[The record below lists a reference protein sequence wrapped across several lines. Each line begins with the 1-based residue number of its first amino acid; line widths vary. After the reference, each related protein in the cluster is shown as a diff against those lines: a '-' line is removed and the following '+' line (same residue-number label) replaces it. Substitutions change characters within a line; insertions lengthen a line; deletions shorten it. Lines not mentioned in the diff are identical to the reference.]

1 MAGFELAS
9 SRGGP
14 SIWEVLKA
22 AGFEGKTA
30 MKDFRAKMDKL
41 GIPKDLG
48 QKNSQALKWLNKNS
62 KLKYVPL
69 SDELLELEKSMGLH
83 GSSKADKYF
92 KRPERRIALSQRLSK
107 VQEWAHEK
115 FGKKT
120 TMPKL
125 EGIVN
130 KLKDIP
136 LIAKKGT
143 DFLMK
148 LGFRM
153 TLGPSMI
160 GADLMTEEAAGPIA
174 EILSDKKEPL
184 TYRGGGMANIN
195 TMTAPLGY
203 KDAGEVGP
211 REDIIQKTNE
221 MITYLNARVAEQ
233 SLGTEPAARIINDI
247 TEERRKENPD
257 YDRLNEM
264 YSQYKSMDDFA
275 MKVYFT
281 DKYDEPEKKGRSE
294 KGFLNRILNTI
305 HDVTMRPKDAEIGY
319 NAGGL
324 ASISQMTRPI
334 HMNNG
339 GETKTATASG
349 MHPLVEWKEIYDAWI
364 IDGGEEM
371 PLWDFIEMMTKGIKK
386 G

>member
-9 SRGGP
+9 SRGGS
-14 SIWEVLKA
+14 SIWEVLQA

-30 MKDFRAKMDKL
+30 MKDFRAKMTKL
-41 GIPKDLG
+41 GIPNDLG

-69 SDELLELEKSMGLH
+69 SDELLEVEKSMGIH

-92 KRPERRIALSQRLSK
+92 KRPERRITLSQRLSK

-125 EGIVN
+125 EGIIN

-184 TYRGGGMANIN
+184 TYRGGGMADIN
-195 TMTAPLGY
+195 DMTKPLGY
-203 KDAGEVGP
+203 AAGGPIPKDSGGLQPPTGLSKWYADKFPVDPIHQMKENLIDKGKRTVKGIGELFGG
-211 REDIIQKTNE
+211 RG
-221 MITYLNARVAEQ
+221 AE
-233 SLGTEPAARIINDI
+233 GAEITEPLGDPQYVQSMIDSLNGAINS
-247 TEERRKENPD
+247 ERMEGALTGNID
-257 YDRLNEM
+257 YKKIKVLEIKLGMYERLQA
-264 YSQYKSMDDFA
+264 SQ
-275 MKVYFT
+275 
-281 DKYDEPEKKGRSE
+281 G
-294 KGFLNRILNTI
+294 
-305 HDVTMRPKDAEIGY
+305 
-319 NAGGL
+319 
-324 ASISQMTRPI
+324 Q
-334 HMNNG
+334 
-339 GETKTATASG
+339 
-349 MHPLVEWKEIYDAWI
+349 
-364 IDGGEEM
+364 
-371 PLWDFIEMMTKGIKK
+371 
-386 G
+386 

>member
-9 SRGGP
+9 SRGGS
-14 SIWEVLKA
+14 SIWEVLQA

-41 GIPKDLG
+41 GIPNDIG

-69 SDELLELEKSMGLH
+69 SDELLEVEKSMGIH

-107 VQEWAHEK
+107 IQEWAHEK

-125 EGIVN
+125 ESIVN

-184 TYRGGGMANIN
+184 TYRGGGMADIN

-203 KDAGEVGP
+203 AAGGPIPKDSGGLQPPTGLSKWYADKFPVDPIHQMKENLIDTGKRTVKGIGKGLGELFGGRGAGAGEALDELISKRAMLIG
-211 REDIIQKTNE
+211 Q
-221 MITYLNARVAEQ
+221 
-233 SLGTEPAARIINDI
+233 IN
-247 TEERRKENPD
+247 
-257 YDRLNEM
+257 
-264 YSQYKSMDDFA
+264 
-275 MKVYFT
+275 
-281 DKYDEPEKKGRSE
+281 G
-294 KGFLNRILNTI
+294 
-305 HDVTMRPKDAEIGY
+305 
-319 NAGGL
+319 
-324 ASISQMTRPI
+324 
-334 HMNNG
+334 
-339 GETKTATASG
+339 
-349 MHPLVEWKEIYDAWI
+349 
-364 IDGGEEM
+364 
-371 PLWDFIEMMTKGIKK
+371 EMMFGDDETLKNLMNEYKRLDNMIRTIQLQTFTVE
-386 G
+386 

>member
-1 MAGFELAS
+1 
-9 SRGGP
+9 
-14 SIWEVLKA
+14 
-22 AGFEGKTA
+22 

-69 SDELLELEKSMGLH
+69 SDELLEVEKSMGIH

-92 KRPERRIALSQRLSK
+92 KRPERRIALSQRLFK
-107 VQEWAHEK
+107 IQEWAHEK

-203 KDAGEVGP
+203 YRGGPARAPESYEGFEPIHTGYAEAIANMNNPEYANKWNLTKPRQPGLDEKLMQDYEPPIPRWGKARELGKKGLEGIKGLGLKSIDVLRKLLGSKAAEAGTYIPDSVLEEMTIEELVK
-211 REDIIQKTNE
+211 EIQLFDIGLFGNPV
-221 MITYLNARVAEQ
+221 R
-233 SLGTEPAARIINDI
+233 PNDI
-247 TEERRKENPD
+247 SHLRELTDALEKQ
-257 YDRLNEM
+257 M
-264 YSQYKSMDDFA
+264 GKYK
-275 MKVYFT
+275 
-281 DKYDEPEKKGRSE
+281 
-294 KGFLNRILNTI
+294 
-305 HDVTMRPKDAEIGY
+305 
-319 NAGGL
+319 
-324 ASISQMTRPI
+324 
-334 HMNNG
+334 
-339 GETKTATASG
+339 
-349 MHPLVEWKEIYDAWI
+349 
-364 IDGGEEM
+364 
-371 PLWDFIEMMTKGIKK
+371 
-386 G
+386 

>member
-9 SRGGP
+9 SRGGS
-14 SIWEVLKA
+14 SIWEVLQA

-41 GIPKDLG
+41 GIPNDIG

-69 SDELLELEKSMGLH
+69 SDELLELEKSMGIH

-92 KRPERRIALSQRLSK
+92 KRPERRITLSQRLSK

-125 EGIVN
+125 EGVIN

-184 TYRGGGMANIN
+184 TYRGGGMADIN

-203 KDAGEVGP
+203 AAGGPIPKDSGGLQPPTGLSKWYADKFPVDPIHQMKENLIDKGKRTVKGIGEGLSELFGAKPAEAGTFT
-211 REDIIQKTNE
+211 EDLEMEIIKLQSE
-221 MITYLNARVAEQ
+221 IQ
-233 SLGTEPAARIINDI
+233 SLQLDNLLMGTDNDKAI
-247 TEERRKENPD
+247 TSKQNLLD
-257 YDRLNEM
+257 YYMSL
-264 YSQYKSMDDFA
+264 K
-275 MKVYFT
+275 
-281 DKYDEPEKKGRSE
+281 
-294 KGFLNRILNTI
+294 
-305 HDVTMRPKDAEIGY
+305 
-319 NAGGL
+319 
-324 ASISQMTRPI
+324 
-334 HMNNG
+334 
-339 GETKTATASG
+339 
-349 MHPLVEWKEIYDAWI
+349 
-364 IDGGEEM
+364 
-371 PLWDFIEMMTKGIKK
+371 
-386 G
+386 

>member
-9 SRGGP
+9 SRGGS
-14 SIWEVLKA
+14 SIWEVLQA

-41 GIPKDLG
+41 GIPNDIG

-69 SDELLELEKSMGLH
+69 SDELLEVEKSMGIH

-125 EGIVN
+125 EGIIN

-184 TYRGGGMANIN
+184 TYRGGGMADIN
-195 TMTAPLGY
+195 DMTKPLGY
-203 KDAGEVGP
+203 YRGGVP
-211 REDIIQKTNE
+211 
-221 MITYLNARVAEQ
+221 AR
-233 SLGTEPAARIINDI
+233 R
-247 TEERRKENPD
+247 
-257 YDRLNEM
+257 
-264 YSQYKSMDDFA
+264 
-275 MKVYFT
+275 
-281 DKYDEPEKKGRSE
+281 
-294 KGFLNRILNTI
+294 
-305 HDVTMRPKDAEIGY
+305 
-319 NAGGL
+319 
-324 ASISQMTRPI
+324 
-334 HMNNG
+334 
-339 GETKTATASG
+339 
-349 MHPLVEWKEIYDAWI
+349 
-364 IDGGEEM
+364 
-371 PLWDFIEMMTKGIKK
+371 
-386 G
+386 

>member
-9 SRGGP
+9 SRGGS
-14 SIWEVLKA
+14 SIWEVLQA

-41 GIPKDLG
+41 GIPNDIG

-69 SDELLELEKSMGLH
+69 SDELLEVEKEMGI
-83 GSSKADKYF
+83 SKSKEQKF
-92 KRPERRIALSQRLSK
+92 KLSK
-107 VQEWAHEK
+107 KLSDVQKWAHK
-115 FGKKT
+115 TFGKKT

-125 EGIVN
+125 EGIMD
-130 KLKDIP
+130 KLKNIP
-136 LIAKKGT
+136 EIVSKGT
-143 DFLMK
+143 SYLTK

-160 GADLMTEEAAGPIA
+160 GADLMTEEAARPLA
-174 EILSDKKEPL
+174 EMVSGKKELL
-184 TYRGGGMANIN
+184 TYRGGGMMDIN
-195 TMTAPLGY
+195 RMTAPLGY

-211 REDIIQKTNE
+211 REDIIQKTDE

-233 SLGTEPAARIINDI
+233 SFGTEPAARIINDI

-264 YSQYKSMDDFA
+264 YLQYSGMDDFA

-281 DKYDEPEKKGRSE
+281 DKHETEKKGRSE

-305 HDVTMRPKDAEIGY
+305 HDVTMRPRDAEIGY
-319 NAGGL
+319 NAGGIVSL
-324 ASISQMTRPI
+324 NHLTRR
-334 HMNNG
+334 
-339 GETKTATASG
+339 
-349 MHPLVEWKEIYDAWI
+349 L
-364 IDGGEEM
+364 
-371 PLWDFIEMMTKGIKK
+371 
-386 G
+386 